1 MRSFSSDGTATPSS
15 CMMIDEVMYG
25 MIPSAK
31 IAMRERPPP
40 ENRLSSPRMFEPPNC
55 FWMLLT
61 AVRFTPGT
69 GIRDP
74 RR

>member
-1 MRSFSSDGTATPSS
+1 
-15 CMMIDEVMYG
+15 

-31 IAMRERPPP
+31 IAIRERLPP
-40 ENRLSSPRMFEPPNC
+40 EKRFSRPRMLFPPSC

-61 AVRFTPGT
+61 ALRLTPGT
-69 GIRDP
+69 GMCEP